1 MFSIQMFPPLLQ
13 ETTTTPLSP
22 PLVYANKCFIK
33 LLYLYDHN
41 NTGVKKG
48 NSLLDFNCISYL
60 FPSSLFTMLLDWYK
74 MRLVA
79 NIILCNIWFR
89 GIHRQKWTFKINFE

>member
-1 MFSIQMFPPLLQ
+1 MFSIQMFLPLLQ

-60 FPSSLFTMLLDWYK
+60 FPSSLLEEQVLQNGYE
-74 MRLVA
+74 
-79 NIILCNIWFR
+79 NIECVISGENL
-89 GIHRQKWTFKINFE
+89 HK

>member
-1 MFSIQMFPPLLQ
+1 MHRLQYSQCFQSKCFLLFYKRLLQ
-13 ETTTTPLSP
+13 PLSP
-22 PLVYANKCFIK
+22 LPLSMPNKCFIK

-60 FPSSLFTMLLDWYK
+60 FPSSLLEEQVLQNGYE
-74 MRLVA
+74 
-79 NIILCNIWFR
+79 NIECVISGENL
-89 GIHRQKWTFKINFE
+89 HK